1 MSEMKAV
8 VDAVALLRDE
18 NLVWSTDMQ
27 DIRLELATLLEV
39 SANNDVTKYLAEGL
53 AKRIL
58 FSGTN
63 YNPNLEL
70 R

>member
-18 NLVWSTDMQ
+18 NLFWSTDMQ

-39 SANNDVTKYLAEGL
+39 SANNDVTKYLAEWMG
-53 AKRIL
+53 
-58 FSGTN
+58 
-63 YNPNLEL
+63 NPVSLL
-70 R
+70 IS